1 MRLKMDRFNATNA
14 TLATLSV
21 LAAPAK
27 LGLALLVSASALTA
41 FAQNFPIYPNQRST
55 AQQVAQ
61 SGVALSELSP
71 TAPDSYTVKRGDTL
85 WAISS
90 MFLQRPWRWPELWG
104 MNLDQIRNPH
114 LIYPGQVLYLDK
126 SGGRARLRVGQPLDG
141 SGSQTIKLSPKIRG
155 EQLPALPIATI
166 PANLI
171 EPFLT
176 EPLIVEETTLST
188 APRIVA
194 TQEGRVILGSNDLAY
209 VRGDLGKN
217 TSFQVFRPA
226 KPLRDPDTKEILA
239 YESAYLGML
248 DLVKPGKQ
256 LVEAEQSK
264 AASSLNTFVNFFKGS
279 QPPTEEAATMRVASF
294 KQEINVG
301 DLLMPTPP
309 RELLTYAPR
318 APAKPVEGK
327 VLGIYEGVALAGQ
340 NSVVSI
346 NRGKNDGLERGN
358 VVALWRAGSTVR
370 DKTAANKNETVV
382 LPDERYGYMLIFR
395 VFDRVSYALV
405 LQVENTVQIGDK
417 FGNP

>member
-1 MRLKMDRFNATNA
+1 MRLKMVRFFTPLV
-14 TLATLSV
+14 TSVTPLASS
-21 LAAPAK
+21 AK
-27 LGLALLVSASALTA
+27 LGLVLLAATGALTA
-41 FAQNFPIYPNQRST
+41 FAQNYPITPSQRST

-61 SGVALSELSP
+61 AGVAISELAS
-71 TAPDSYTVKRGDTL
+71 TAPDSYTVKSGDTL

-90 MFLQRPWRWPELWG
+90 LFLKRPWRWPELWG

-126 SGGRARLRVGQPLDG
+126 SGGNARLRIGQPVDG
-141 SGSQTIKLSPKIRG
+141 SGSPTVRLGPKVRG
-155 EQLPALPIATI
+155 EQLPALAIATI
-166 PANLI
+166 PARLI

-176 EPLIVEETTLST
+176 EPLIVEETTLNTS
-188 APRIVA
+188 PRIVA

-256 LVEAEQSK
+256 LVEGEGEK
-264 AASSLNTFVNFFKGS
+264 TKVASTLGSIANFFQGT
-279 QPPTEEAATMRVASF
+279 QAPTEEASTMRVTSF

-318 APAKPVEGK
+318 APEKPVVGK

-340 NSVVSI
+340 NSVVSL
-346 NRGKNDGLERGN
+346 NRGKNDGLERGH
-358 VVALWRAGSTVR
+358 VVALSRAGGIVK

-382 LPDERYGYMLIFR
+382 LPDERYGYMLVFR

>member
-1 MRLKMDRFNATNA
+1 MRLKMDRSRIALPQF
-14 TLATLSV
+14 
-21 LAAPAK
+21 AAPAK
-27 LGLALLVSASALTA
+27 LCLALLAAAGALTA
-41 FAQNFPIYPNQRST
+41 FAQNYPITPSQRST

-61 SGVALSELSP
+61 AGVAISELSP
-71 TAPDSYTVKRGDTL
+71 TAPDSYTVKTGDTL

-90 MFLQRPWRWPELWG
+90 LFLQRPWRWPELWG

-126 SGGRARLRVGQPLDG
+126 SGGKARLRVGQPLDG
-141 SGSQTIKLSPKIRG
+141 SGSQTIKLSPKVRG

-166 PANLI
+166 PARLI

-176 EPLIVEETTLST
+176 EPLIVEETTLNT

-209 VRGDLGKN
+209 VRGDLGKTTN
-217 TSFQVFRPA
+217 FQVFRPA

-239 YESAYLGML
+239 YESAYLGLL
-248 DLVKPGKQ
+248 DLVKPGRQ
-256 LVEAEQSK
+256 LVEGEKTTQV
-264 AASSLNTFVNFFKGS
+264 ASTLNSVANFFKGT
-279 QPPTEEAATMRVASF
+279 QAPTEEAATMRVTSF

-318 APAKPVEGK
+318 APSKPIDGK
-327 VLGIYEGVALAGQ
+327 ILGIYEGVALAGQ

-358 VVALWRAGSTVR
+358 VVAVFRAGGTVK
-370 DKTAANKNETVV
+370 DKTAVNKNETVL
-382 LPDERYGYMLIFR
+382 LPDERYGYMLVFR